1 MKEKEKKQK
10 KISIRKRLIK
20 ILTGVFIG
28 ALLGFLY
35 YKFFGCTS
43 GCAISSN
50 PYIST
55 IYGSVSGLIITII

>member
-1 MKEKEKKQK
+1 MANEKKPK
-10 KISIRKRLIK
+10 KKKLYK
-20 ILTGVFIG
+20 VLAGVFIG

-35 YKFFGCTS
+35 FKFFGCNS

-55 IYGSVSGLIITII
+55 VYGAVSGFVITIF